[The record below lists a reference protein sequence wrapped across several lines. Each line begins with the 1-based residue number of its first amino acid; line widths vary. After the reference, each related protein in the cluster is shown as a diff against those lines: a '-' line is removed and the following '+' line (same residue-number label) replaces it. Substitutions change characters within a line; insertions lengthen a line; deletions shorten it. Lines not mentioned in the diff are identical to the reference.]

1 MVAQHHV
8 GNQGA
13 QEFDTGSAFMQAS
26 NNEDVQGRRWKA
38 FFATAL
44 ISASV
49 GAATP
54 GDVMPKATAEE
65 SAVERRRAEANKRKE
80 LLLRAYVAA

>member
-8 GNQGA
+8 ENQGA
-13 QEFDTGSAFMQAS
+13 QESGKGSAFMQAS
-26 NNEDVQGRRWKA
+26 NDEDVQGRRWKA

-44 ISASV
+44 ISVSV
-49 GAATP
+49 